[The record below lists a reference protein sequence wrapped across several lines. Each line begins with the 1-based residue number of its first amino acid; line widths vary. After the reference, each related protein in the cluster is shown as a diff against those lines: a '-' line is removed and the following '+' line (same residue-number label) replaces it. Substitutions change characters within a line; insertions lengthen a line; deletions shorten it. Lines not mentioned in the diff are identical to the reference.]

1 MSELTLF
8 QNGSQLPAH
17 LKRGE
22 LSDLTKSLMGTSSKR
37 ISLEGGVF
45 RLIVGGQEVA
55 KNENRAMNIVVVRAA
70 NANSRTYYPETYV
83 KGQKARPVC
92 WSDDGKAPH
101 ASVKAPQASA
111 CDKCPQNIKGSGT
124 RADSRA
130 CRFQRRLAVLLEND
144 MDGDIYA
151 MNIPAQSIFSQGEG
165 RKMGLQQYAR
175 FLGGHGIEVNAVVTE
190 LRFDTEAEG
199 VKVTFSAVRPLE
211 EAEYH
216 TVVSRKDEPAAI
228 DAVTMT
234 VGEMDGAPEDGTP
247 APVTP
252 PAPAPMPVFSAAP
265 EAPAAPVAAP
275 KPTPKPTPAPSAF
288 KATKPAP
295 APVAAPAPAP
305 VVEEPAVREAKAPAP
320 AVPDVSSILS
330 QWGDDADD

>member
-22 LSDLTKSLMGTSSKR
+22 LSDLTRSLMGTSTKR

-55 KNENRAMNIVVVRAA
+55 KNENRSMNIVVVRAA
-70 NANSRTYYPETYV
+70 PANSRTFYAEKYV
-83 KGQKARPVC
+83 KGTKVRPIC
-92 WSDDGKAPH
+92 WSEDGKAPH
-101 ASVKAPQASA
+101 ASVKTPQASA
-111 CDKCPQNIKGSGT
+111 CDKCPQNIKGSGDRPDT
-124 RADSRA
+124 RA

-151 MNIPAQSIFSQGEG
+151 MTIPPQSIFGQGEG

-175 FLGGHGIEVNAVVTE
+175 FLGGHGIEVNSVVTE

-211 EAEYH
+211 ETEYH
-216 TVVSRKDEPAAI
+216 AVVSRKDEPAAI

-247 APVTP
+247 APAP
-252 PAPAPMPVFSAAP
+252 APAPAPMPVFSAT
-265 EAPAAPVAAP
+265 PAAPVAAP

-305 VVEEPAVREAKAPAP
+305 VEEPAVREAKAPAP

>member
-1 MSELTLF
+1 MSEMTLF

-22 LSDLTKSLMGTSSKR
+22 LSDLTRSLMGTSSKR

-55 KNENRAMNIVVVRAA
+55 KNENRSMNIVVVRAA
-70 NANSRTYYPETYV
+70 SANSRGFYAEKYV
-83 KGQKARPVC
+83 KGTKSRPVC
-92 WSDDGKAPH
+92 WSDDSKVPH
-101 ASVKAPQASA
+101 PSVKAPQASS
-111 CDKCPQNIKGSGT
+111 CDKCPQNIKGSGD
-124 RADSRA
+124 RPDSRA

-144 MDGDIYA
+144 LEGDIYA
-151 MNIPAQSIFSQGEG
+151 MAIPAASIFSQGEG

-199 VKVTFSAVRPLE
+199 VKVAFSAVRPLE
-211 EAEYH
+211 VDEYNSI
-216 TVVSRKDEPAAI
+216 VARKDEPAAI

-234 VGEMDGAPEDGTP
+234 VGEMDGAPEDGTAVP
-247 APVTP
+247 APE

-265 EAPAAPVAAP
+265 TPVAPAPAP
-275 KPTPKPTPAPSAF
+275 KPAP
-288 KATKPAP
+288 KPAP
-295 APVAAPAPAP
+295 APKPVASGFKVTKSAPAPAP
-305 VVEEPAVREAKAPAP
+305 VEEPAVREAKAPAP
-320 AVPDVSSILS
+320 AVPDVSNILS

>member
-22 LSDLTKSLMGTSSKR
+22 LSDLTRSLMGTSTKR

-70 NANSRTYYPETYV
+70 PANSRTFYAEKYV
-83 KGQKARPVC
+83 KGTKARPIC
-92 WSDDGKAPH
+92 WSEDGKAPH
-101 ASVKAPQASA
+101 ASVKTPQASV
-111 CDKCPQNIKGSGT
+111 CDKCPQNIKGSGDRPDT
-124 RADSRA
+124 RA

-151 MNIPAQSIFSQGEG
+151 MTIPPQSIFGQGEG

-175 FLGGHGIEVNAVVTE
+175 FLGGHGIEVNSVVTE

-211 EAEYH
+211 ETEYH
-216 TVVSRKDEPAAI
+216 AVVSRKDEPAAI

-247 APVTP
+247 APAP
-252 PAPAPMPVFSAAP
+252 APAPAPMPVFSAT
-265 EAPAAPVAAP
+265 PAAPVAAP

-305 VVEEPAVREAKAPAP
+305 VEEPAVREAKAPAP

>member
-8 QNGSQLPAH
+8 QNGSQLPAYI
-17 LKRGE
+17 KRGE
-22 LSDLTKSLMGTSSKR
+22 LSDLTKSLMGTNSKR

-55 KNENRAMNIVVVRAA
+55 KNENRSMNIVVVRAA
-70 NANSRTYYPETYV
+70 AANSRVFYAEKYV
-83 KGQKARPVC
+83 KGTKARPIC
-92 WSDDGKAPH
+92 SSEDGKVPH
-101 ASVKAPQASA
+101 ASVKTPQASS
-111 CDKCPQNIKGSGT
+111 CDKCPQNIKGSGDRPDT
-124 RADSRA
+124 RA

-151 MNIPAQSIFSQGEG
+151 MTIPPQSIFGQGEG

-175 FLGGHGIEVNAVVTE
+175 FLGGHGIEVNSVVTE

-211 EAEYH
+211 EHEYH
-216 TVVSRKDEPAAI
+216 GVVSRKDESAAI

-234 VGEMDGAPEDGTP
+234 VGEMDGAPEDGSRVP
-247 APVTP
+247 MVE
-252 PAPAPMPVFSAAP
+252 PAPAPMPVFAAAP
-265 EAPAAPVAAP
+265 APAPAAPVAAP

-288 KATKPAP
+288 KATKPAA
-295 APVAAPAPAP
+295 APVAAPAPV
-305 VVEEPAVREAKAPAP
+305 VVEEPVVREAKAPAP
-320 AVPDVSSILS
+320 TVPDVSNILA

>member
-70 NANSRTYYPETYV
+70 AANSRTFYSENYV
-83 KGQKARPVC
+83 KGSKARPVC
-92 WSDDGKAPH
+92 WSDDGKVPH
-101 ASVKAPQASA
+101 SSVKTPQASS
-111 CDKCPQNIKGSGT
+111 CDKCPQNIKGSGQ
-124 RADSRA
+124 RPDSRA

-151 MNIPAQSIFSQGEG
+151 MTIPAASIFGQGEG

-199 VKVTFSAVRPLE
+199 VKVAFSAVRPLE
-211 EAEYH
+211 EHEYH
-216 TVVSRKDEPAAI
+216 GVVSRKDEPAAI

-247 APVTP
+247 APMAA
-252 PAPAPMPVFSAAP
+252 PAPAPMPVFSA
-265 EAPAAPVAAP
+265 APAAPVAAP
-275 KPTPKPTPAPSAF
+275 KPTPKPSPAPSAF
-288 KATKPAP
+288 KATKAAP
-295 APVAAPAPAP
+295 APVAAPAAPAP
-305 VVEEPAVREAKAPAP
+305 VEEPAVREAKAPAP

>member
-1 MSELTLF
+1 
-8 QNGSQLPAH
+8 
-17 LKRGE
+17 
-22 LSDLTKSLMGTSSKR
+22 
-37 ISLEGGVF
+37 
-45 RLIVGGQEVA
+45 
-55 KNENRAMNIVVVRAA
+55 
-70 NANSRTYYPETYV
+70 
-83 KGQKARPVC
+83 
-92 WSDDGKAPH
+92 
-101 ASVKAPQASA
+101 
-111 CDKCPQNIKGSGT
+111 
-124 RADSRA
+124 
-130 CRFQRRLAVLLEND
+130 

-151 MNIPAQSIFSQGEG
+151 MTIPPQSIFSQGEG

-199 VKVTFSAVRPLE
+199 VKVTFNAVRPLE
-211 EAEYH
+211 VAEYNA
-216 TVVSRKDEPAAI
+216 VVSRKDEPAAV

-247 APVTP
+247 APMEP

-265 EAPAAPVAAP
+265 VAPVAAP

-295 APVAAPAPAP
+295 APVEAAPAP
-305 VVEEPAVREAKAPAP
+305 VEEPAVREAKAPAA

>member
-22 LSDLTKSLMGTSSKR
+22 LSDLTRSLMGTSTKR

-55 KNENRAMNIVVVRAA
+55 KNENRSMNIVVVRAA
-70 NANSRTYYPETYV
+70 PANSRTFYAEKYV
-83 KGQKARPVC
+83 KGTKARPIC
-92 WSDDGKAPH
+92 WSEDGKAPH
-101 ASVKAPQASA
+101 ASVKTPQASV
-111 CDKCPQNIKGSGT
+111 CEKCPQNIKGSGDRPDT
-124 RADSRA
+124 RA

-151 MNIPAQSIFSQGEG
+151 MTIPPQSIFGQGEG

-175 FLGGHGIEVNAVVTE
+175 FLGGHGIEVNSVVTE

-211 EAEYH
+211 ETEYH
-216 TVVSRKDEPAAI
+216 AVVSRKDEPAAI

-247 APVTP
+247 APAP
-252 PAPAPMPVFSAAP
+252 APAPAPMPVFSAT
-265 EAPAAPVAAP
+265 PAAPVAAP

-305 VVEEPAVREAKAPAP
+305 VEEPAVREAKAPAP